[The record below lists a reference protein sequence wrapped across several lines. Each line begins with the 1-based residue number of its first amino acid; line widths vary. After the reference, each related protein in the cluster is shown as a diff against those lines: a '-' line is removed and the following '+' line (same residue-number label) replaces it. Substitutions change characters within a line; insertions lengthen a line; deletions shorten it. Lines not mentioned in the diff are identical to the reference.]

1 MLVTL
6 AESNTYFAGRP
17 FSNDWIALSDTDKT
31 KFLTM
36 ASNKIERLPFMGQKE
51 DSSQTTLFPRVV
63 KAKQGLNYT
72 TLTWANSDYA
82 VISDTPDEVKWA
94 VFEEAFAI
102 FEYMNDERYRLRES
116 GVSGASRGGL
126 SESYERYNPIGNL
139 LSALATQ
146 YLNNW
151 LDSTGTL

>member
-6 AESNTYFAGRP
+6 AESNTYFTGRP

-36 ASNKIERLPFMGQKE
+36 ASNKIERLPFIGQKE
-51 DSSQTTLFPRVV
+51 DSSQTTLFPRIIRSR
-63 KAKQGLNYT
+63 GLNVTINTNTFDYT
-72 TLTWANSDYA
+72 TIES
-82 VISDTPDEVKWA
+82 TPDEVKWA
-94 VFEEAFAI
+94 VYEEAFAI
-102 FEYMNDERYRLRES
+102 FEYMDDERYRLRES

-139 LSALATQ
+139 LSALAAQ